1 MDHLPNPAANDAAI
15 KRYPYALSDAAFAS
29 LGALA
34 DFLVI
39 IAASVF
45 SSAVYHWAFYG
56 SYGLLNDYLA
66 TGLLAAVIY
75 VPLQIMRKSY
85 LVNTLLTEGRRVES
99 MFYGWNYVFLAL
111 LIIGFLTKET
121 AIYSRGAMAFFYI
134 TGFAALLP
142 VREAFFHLAQNGF
155 RKGLLLGKPALLLG
169 TAADMKRF
177 HIRYNPAKFGLR
189 VVDEIILPDKADMPR
204 DKDKLDRRLKTCAR
218 RARAL
223 GVEDIFI
230 LSSLSRG
237 AFIRTALDRFLE
249 IPVSVHLGPD
259 EVLDQFRDARLQ
271 RLGPITSLELARPPL
286 SVWARLAKRALDV
299 AGAGFGLILSAPILL
314 MAAIAIKLDSP
325 GPVFFMQTRR
335 GFNHKPFRIY
345 KLRTMRA
352 LEEDGEV
359 RQATRDDPRITRVG
373 RLLRR
378 WSIDELPQLLN
389 VLKGEMSLV
398 GPRPHAMNHDNIFEK
413 KVRLYARRHNVL
425 PGITGWAQV
434 NGFRGE
440 TDTDEKI
447 VKRVEYDLE
456 YIDEWSI
463 WFDLHIIALTV
474 FSPRVWRNAY

>member
-1 MDHLPNPAANDAAI
+1 MDHLPNPAARNASI
-15 KRYPYALSDAAFAS
+15 KHYPYALSDAAFAT
-29 LGALA
+29 LGAMA

-39 IAASVF
+39 IAASVL
-45 SSAVYHWAFYG
+45 SSAAYHWAFYG
-56 SYGLLNDYLA
+56 SYGLLDDYLA
-66 TGLLAAVIY
+66 TGLLAALIY
-75 VPLQIMRKSY
+75 VPMQILRKSY

-142 VREAFFHLAQNGF
+142 VREAFHHLARNGF
-155 RKGLLLGKPALLLG
+155 RKGLLLGKPAILIG
-169 TAADMKRF
+169 GPADLKRF
-177 HIRYNPAKFGLR
+177 HERYNPGEFGIR
-189 VVDEIILPDKADMPR
+189 IVDEVIIPQDADKPGDST
-204 DKDKLDRRLKTCAR
+204 KLDHQLKSCAR

-230 LSSLSRG
+230 LTSWSRSQ
-237 AFIRTALDRFLE
+237 FICKALDRFVE

-259 EVLDQFRDARLQ
+259 EVLDHFRDARLQ

-286 SVWARLAKRALDV
+286 SVWARLAKRALDIT
-299 AGAGFGLILSAPILL
+299 GAAIGLIVTAPILL
-314 MAAIAIKLDSP
+314 AAAIAIKLDSP

-335 GFNHKPFRIY
+335 GFNHEPFRIF
-345 KLRTMRA
+345 KFRTMHV
-352 LEEDGEV
+352 LEEGEAV
-359 RQATRDDPRITRVG
+359 RQATRGDPRITRTG
-373 RLLRR
+373 RFLRR

-389 VLKGEMSLV
+389 VLKGDMSLV
-398 GPRPHAMNHDNIFEK
+398 GPRPHAMNHDTIFEK

-434 NGFRGE
+434 NGYRGE

-447 VKRVEYDLE
+447 IKRVEYDLE
-456 YIDEWSI
+456 YIDRWSI
-463 WFDLHIIALTV
+463 WFDLYIIALTI
-474 FSPRVWRNAY
+474 FTPRAWRNAY

>member
-1 MDHLPNPAANDAAI
+1 MDHLPNPAARDAAI
-15 KRYPYALSDAAFAS
+15 KRYPYALSDTAFAT

-39 IAASVF
+39 IAASVL
-45 SSAVYHWAFYG
+45 SSAAYHWAFYG
-56 SYGLLNDYLA
+56 SYGLLYDYLT
-66 TGLLAAVIY
+66 TGLLAALIY

-85 LVNTLLTEGRRVES
+85 LVNTLLTEGRRVET

-142 VREAFFHLAQNGF
+142 VREAFHHLARNGF
-155 RKGLLLGKPALLLG
+155 RKGLLLGKPAMLLG
-169 TAADMKRF
+169 NPAGLKKF
-177 HIRYNPAKFGLR
+177 HDRYNPNEFGLR
-189 VVDEIILPDKADMPR
+189 IVDEIVITRHGGLSRGAARIDHQLKA
-204 DKDKLDRRLKTCAR
+204 CAR

-230 LSSLSRG
+230 LSSWSHG
-237 AFIRTALDRFLE
+237 EFIRKALERFLE

-259 EVLDQFRDARLQ
+259 EVLDHFRDARLQ

-286 SVWARLAKRALDV
+286 SVWARLAKRTLDIT
-299 AGAGFGLILSAPILL
+299 GAGIGLVVTSPILL
-314 MAAIAIKLDSP
+314 FAAIAIKLDSP

-335 GFNHKPFRIY
+335 GFNHEPFRIF
-345 KLRTMRA
+345 KFRTMHV
-352 LEEDGEV
+352 LEENAAV

-389 VLKGEMSLV
+389 VLKGDMSLV
-398 GPRPHAMNHDNIFEK
+398 GPRPHAMNHDTIFEK

-434 NGFRGE
+434 NGYRGE

-447 VKRVEYDLE
+447 IKRVEYDLE
-456 YIDEWSI
+456 YIDRWSI
-463 WFDLHIIALTV
+463 WFDLYIIALTI
-474 FSPRVWRNAY
+474 FSPRTWRNAY